1 MVRLINWKLNT
12 VESSL
17 NIEEIIDNINSDI
30 IILPLGKN
38 KIVEYIKSQDIDT
51 LEKLVIRKEKNV
63 KIRKEIK
70 RLLEEGFSV
79 NILIKGFNK
88 YD

>member
-1 MVRLINWKLNT
+1 MVRLINWKLNV

-17 NIEEIIDNINSDI
+17 NIEEIIDNINSDV
-30 IILPLGKN
+30 IILPLSKN
-38 KIVEYIKSQDIDT
+38 RIIEYIKSQDIDT
-51 LEKLVIRKEKNV
+51 LEKLVIRKEKKV

-70 RLLEEGFSV
+70 KLSEEGFSI